1 MIIVRIETDIAPLC
15 APRQLFRTRLPGFFR
30 TNAPLVET
38 LAGAVW
44 LCIGAQEVGGSDVQD
59 ITECKEIIC
68 FGLAYASLIIADRA
82 DGDIKLL
89 RQFLLRQ
96 PGGLPCLPDDA
107 GRFGMGRVD
116 INKHLDLDIKIWF
129 SNQDFFPMKRKAKFR
144 RFCQRVRIKTLLN
157 ICYKLCS
164 TGRGQKMIN
173 RIYKAKWLCT
183 IVIDALGSFAG
194 GLIRGRW

>member
-15 APRQLFRTRLPGFFR
+15 APRQLFRTRLPGFFC
-30 TNAPLVET
+30 TNAP
-38 LAGAVW
+38 AGGNTGGGVW

-59 ITECKEIIC
+59 VTECKEIIC

-107 GRFGMGRVD
+107 GRFGVGTGGHK
-116 INKHLDLDIKIWF
+116 IHLHSKYC
-129 SNQDFFPMKRKAKFR
+129 K
-144 RFCQRVRIKTLLN
+144 
-157 ICYKLCS
+157 Y
-164 TGRGQKMIN
+164 
-173 RIYKAKWLCT
+173 
-183 IVIDALGSFAG
+183 
-194 GLIRGRW
+194 